1 MFSSL
6 FTLFVLL
13 GGGYAAKRI
22 GVLKQRQSRTFLDF
36 AIIFALPCLIFD
48 RAYHLQFDF
57 TLIVLIL
64 MGLASCVLAGLIAV
78 LLGKIASF
86 SKPTLVSV
94 FLLSSFG
101 NTLFVGIPIIEGL
114 YPNESRFISEIIFYD
129 ALATSLP
136 ISMAGPFIL
145 ALASENKPSF
155 LMNLKK
161 FITFPPFIAL
171 AGGFVFKLVEIPDF
185 IFGPVR
191 SFGNAA
197 TTVALFAIGVGLS
210 FSAIKSAYKSTLVVI
225 LAKMILAPLI
235 FCALI
240 FIFKM
245 SFQPSTIVAIVES
258 ATPTMTLA
266 AAMVMKAKLDSNLA
280 VSAVAFGILFCFI
293 SMPLLSAFLQFL
305 L

>member
-13 GGGYAAKRI
+13 GGGYIAKRI

-57 TLIVLIL
+57 SLIILIL
-64 MGLASCVLAGLIAV
+64 MGLTSCVLAGLFVVTLARF
-78 LLGKIASF
+78 LQF
-86 SKPTLVSV
+86 SKPTLVSM

-101 NTLFVGIPIIEGL
+101 NTLFVGIPIVEGM
-114 YPNESRFISEIIFYD
+114 YPGETRFISEIIFYD

-145 ALASENKPSF
+145 ALASDKKPS
-155 LMNLKK
+155 LLENIKK
-161 FITFPPFIAL
+161 FISFPPFIAL
-171 AGGFVFKLVEIPDF
+171 AGGFIFKLVEIPDF
-185 IFGPVR
+185 IFSPVR

-210 FSAIKSAYKSTLVVI
+210 FSAIKSAYKSTLLVI
-225 LAKMILAPLI
+225 FAKMILAP
-235 FCALI
+235 
-240 FIFKM
+240 FIFTLLLFILGATFK
-245 SFQPSTIVAIVES
+245 PSTIVAIVES

-266 AAMVMKAKLDSNLA
+266 AAMVMKAGLDTNLA

-293 SMPLLSAFLQFL
+293 SIPLLHLIL
-305 L
+305 LSL